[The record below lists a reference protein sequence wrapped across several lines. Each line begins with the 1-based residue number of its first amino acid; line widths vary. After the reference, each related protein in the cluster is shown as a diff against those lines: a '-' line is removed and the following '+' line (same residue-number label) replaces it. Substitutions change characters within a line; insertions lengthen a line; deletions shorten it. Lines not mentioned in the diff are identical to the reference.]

1 LSRLGDGRAGW
12 NGWAPPFVSNGCDRP

>member
-12 NGWAPPFVSNGCDRP
+12 NGLAPPFVSNGCDRP